1 MSSSTVLHIFSHLG
15 GPSVP
20 EPAPGKT
27 ETQSVCHHWMV
38 SLSYSI
44 RSSLWAADTDGI
56 SRCLG
61 CCSTLQLQTD
71 LFFQRYCLTLYR
83 NQCNLPLLT
92 MLRTEATALQH
103 SAKQV
108 RTMTLNLVICGCWSC
123 AQKLQH
129 HLTGVTATFKAKLA
143 ELTVDTIVAEKL
155 KAEVS

>member
-15 GPSVP
+15 GPCVP

-71 LFFQRYCLTLYR
+71 LFFQHYCLTLYR
-83 NQCNLPLLT
+83 NQCNQPLLT

-103 SAKQV
+103 SAKQM

-143 ELTVDTIVAEKL
+143 ELTADTIVAEKL